1 VDADGRG
8 SVFLEWVVG
17 MVEHKVGWVLG
28 DGKSAAEVGGD
39 EMWAGDE
46 RAPCLGNAPEFDDR
60 LHGQS

>member
-8 SVFLEWVVG
+8 SVFLEWVVE

-28 DGKSAAEVGGD
+28 VGKSAAEVGGD
-39 EMWAGDE
+39 EMGAGDE
-46 RAPCLGNAPEFDDR
+46 RAPCLKNALESDHR